1 MPGRIDAN
9 CLQGHR
15 YLAVWLILV
24 SPLTAADPGW
34 VRASVTIDGCSGTI
48 ITADG
53 YGISAG
59 HCASQGKRV
68 EWTGYDNKTEGKA
81 RWVHVDKTRDL
92 SLFKIDG
99 KPLHFVTVPQ
109 RVPAGPITGCGWPE
123 GKGPT
128 RLALRYSNR
137 ERFSNLAG
145 DRWVFGVNVGRFRN
159 GNSGGGIFIG
169 DHLVSVMTHG
179 VDDEWVYGCRHDEL
193 IAFLKEA
200 RPRLVLSRPV
210 AAKPVALVDGWG
222 DIDRTREI
230 KLLKQRVAELEEL
243 VATISKRSP
252 VPGPP
257 GPRGDPGPVGKTDVL
272 MDRLLSLED
281 WRENFRAIIRVKIA
295 PKQEKNDGS

>member
-1 MPGRIDAN
+1 MALG
-9 CLQGHR
+9 
-15 YLAVWLILV
+15 LILT
-24 SPLTAADPGW
+24 SPLAAAEPGW
-34 VRASVTIDGCSGTI
+34 VRASVTIGGCSGTI

-59 HCASQGKRV
+59 HCAKQGKRV

-92 SLFKIDG
+92 SLFKLEG
-99 KPLHFVTVPQ
+99 KPLHHVPVPQ
-109 RVPAGPITGCGWPE
+109 RLPAGPITGCGWPD

-128 RLALRYSNR
+128 RLGLRYSNR
-137 ERFSNLAG
+137 ERFSNLTG
-145 DRWVFGVNVGRFRN
+145 DRWGFGVNVGRFRN

-193 IAFLKEA
+193 IGFLA
-200 RPRLVLSRPV
+200 DALPRFVLSKPV

-222 DIDRTREI
+222 DVDRTREI
-230 KLLKQRVAELEEL
+230 KLLQKRVAELEAL
-243 VATISKRSP
+243 VESISKRSP

-257 GPRGDPGPVGKTDVL
+257 GPRGEPGPVANNDGLK
-272 MDRLLSLED
+272 DRLISLEE
-281 WRENFRAIIRVKIA
+281 WRENFKAIIRVKIA
-295 PKQEKNDGS
+295 PKQENNDGK

>member
-1 MPGRIDAN
+1 
-9 CLQGHR
+9 
-15 YLAVWLILV
+15 
-24 SPLTAADPGW
+24 
-34 VRASVTIDGCSGTI
+34 VTIDGCSGTI

-230 KLLKQRVAELEEL
+230 KLLKQRVAELESL